1 MDSAGERF
9 AAIQE
14 ALADWKN
21 ILTVKGLCE
30 LAGVS
35 RSGYYN
41 WGRSERA
48 GETREQRDRT
58 DFEWILEAYRFCGY
72 AKGAQGIHMRL
83 LHMGVRMNV
92 KKIRRLMRKYR
103 LACPIRKPNPYRR
116 LQRSIRMGSTAE
128 NLVNW
133 EFESC
138 GPRAVLLADITYIP
152 LNGKSCYLSTILDA
166 CTKQVLRSA
175 VAS

>member
-1 MDSAGERF
+1 MDSAGGRF

-58 DFEWILEAYRFCGY
+58 DFEWI
-72 AKGAQGIHMRL
+72 
-83 LHMGVRMNV
+83 
-92 KKIRRLMRKYR
+92 
-103 LACPIRKPNPYRR
+103 
-116 LQRSIRMGSTAE
+116 
-128 NLVNW
+128 
-133 EFESC
+133 
-138 GPRAVLLADITYIP
+138 
-152 LNGKSCYLSTILDA
+152 
-166 CTKQVLRSA
+166 
-175 VAS
+175 

>member
-41 WGRSERA
+41 WRRSERA

-58 DFEWILEAYRFCGY
+58 DFEWILEAYRFRSY
-72 AKGAQGIHMRL
+72 AKGARGIHMRL

-92 KKIRRLMRKYR
+92 KKIRRLMRSQGRPPGGYH
-103 LACPIRKPNPYRR
+103 LYPF
-116 LQRSIRMGSTAE
+116 E
-128 NLVNW
+128 W
-133 EFESC
+133 E
-138 GPRAVLLADITYIP
+138 VLLSVHDPGRLHETG
-152 LNGKSCYLSTILDA
+152 LIL
-166 CTKQVLRSA
+166 CHE
-175 VAS
+175 